1 MKMVSYTWLMHRRKC
16 LEDADDKPW
25 KLWLDSVCKVMW
37 PDLGSCHGDCH
48 CHGDW
53 LMKRAMKGC
62 KKCETFTNI
71 FIFILCVIIDYDQCI
86 EKYKYMIFHF
96 ICRVE
101 QHTTLWCISYKH
113 FFLRMRLG
121 YLHSYCWFFWSNCR
135 LMCYEHRVESAY
147 YRFESHN
154 VHFCIYWKHEYMH
167 VISWLRY
174 INNNFIGNS

>member
-1 MKMVSYTWLMHRRKC
+1 MKTVIGQCLQGHVTRFRK
-16 LEDADDKPW
+16 LPW
-25 KLWLDSVCKVMW
+25 RLPQIFSQ
-37 PDLGSCHGDCH
+37 

-96 ICRVE
+96 KCRVE

-174 INNNFIGNS
+174 IKKNCNGNS